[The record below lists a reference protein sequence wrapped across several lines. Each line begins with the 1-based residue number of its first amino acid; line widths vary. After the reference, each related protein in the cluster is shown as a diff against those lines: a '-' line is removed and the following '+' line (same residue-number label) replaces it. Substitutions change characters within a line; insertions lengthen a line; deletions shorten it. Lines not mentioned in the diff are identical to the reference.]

1 MKRLPPDHANSRIH
15 REHDFSAL
23 SRLALL
29 LFLGLVLTGGFLFA
43 ARLHFAAIDYGY
55 KSEELR
61 REQQRLLAEQKQ
73 LLLAKEEA
81 SAPAA
86 LEPAA
91 RQLGLQPIAP
101 GQVAVRNEAP
111 RPEVHPAAIINPA
124 PTLRR

>member
-1 MKRLPPDHANSRIH
+1 MNRLPPDHPNSRIH

-23 SRLALL
+23 SRLAIL
-29 LFLGLVLTGGFLFA
+29 LFLGLALTGGFLFA

-55 KSEELR
+55 KTEELR
-61 REQQRLLAEQKQ
+61 REQQRLLAEQRQ

-81 SAPAA
+81 SSPAA

-91 RQLGLQPIAP
+91 RRLGLRPIAP
-101 GQVAVRNEAP
+101 GQVATNNDEQQNEA
-111 RPEVHPAAIINPA
+111 HPAVIINPA

>member
-1 MKRLPPDHANSRIH
+1 MKRLPLEYSNARIH
-15 REHDFSAL
+15 RERDFTAL

-29 LFLGLVLTGGFLFA
+29 LFLGAALAVGFLFA
-43 ARLHFAAIDYGY
+43 ARQHFAAIDYGY

-61 REQQRLLAEQKQ
+61 REQQRLLAEQRR

-81 SAPAA
+81 SAPAR

-91 RQLGLQPIAP
+91 RQLGLRPLVP
-101 GQVAVRNEAP
+101 GQITIKKNELNNQSQAV
-111 RPEVHPAAIINPA
+111 AIINPA